1 MKRISVCIA
10 SYNGA
15 RFIKEQLESILC
27 QLSGCDEIIISDD
40 GSTDDTLAIIDKI
53 QDSRIKVF
61 ENKTVDHGVVPNF
74 ENALKHASGEYIF
87 LCDQDDVWCPNKVT
101 VVLDY
106 LSEYDFVVHNAL
118 IVDSNGMSKRLS
130 YFDLR
135 HTKYGYLQN
144 LWKMRYLGCCM
155 VFRKKCLDSI
165 LPFPRKILWHDM
177 WIALIL
183 HLKYKGCLI
192 HENLIN
198 YRRHGDNASSSTEN
212 SGYSMCFRF
221 QYRYYMFVQ
230 SILRAIKVS
239 LKK

>member
-1 MKRISVCIA
+1 MRKSVCMA
-10 SYNGA
+10 TYNGSKYL
-15 RFIKEQLESILC
+15 RKQVDSILS
-27 QLSGCDEIIISDD
+27 QLSATDELIVSDD
-40 GSTDDTLAIIDKI
+40 GSKDATLEILAGFHDE
-53 QDSRIKVF
+53 RLKVF
-61 ENKTVDHGVVPNF
+61 SNQGKHGVVPNF

-101 VVLDY
+101 IAMDY
-106 LSEYDFVVHNAL
+106 LSEYDFVVHDAL
-118 IVDSNGMSKRLS
+118 IVDSNGMSKGMS
-130 YFDLR
+130 FFDLR

-155 VFRKKCLDSI
+155 AFRKKCLDSI
-165 LPFPRKILWHDM
+165 LPFPHKILWHDM

-183 HLKYKGCLI
+183 HLKYNGCLI

-198 YRRHGDNASSSTEN
+198 YRRHGDNASPSTEN

-239 LKK
+239 FKK